1 MPFPDENCR
10 IWKWTF
16 RSADTGGLCKVPA
29 KKKDLK
35 GTVVGKPSKQSGKA
49 VLFDKDGT
57 LFSFTETWAHFCD
70 RMLDALAGNDEALK
84 DRLAETC
91 GYLRAERRFV
101 SGSLIVNASAAEVD
115 AAWADLVAG
124 VSLVDVEA
132 LTRRILTDLPH
143 VPTCDLHAVLGS
155 LRARGLLLG
164 VATNDY
170 EAGAVAQL
178 EQAGALSLFDFVC
191 GSDSGFGRKPEP
203 GMIEGFCR
211 QFDIDPAE
219 LVFVGDSKHDMDCA
233 VAGGVGCRVAVLTG
247 PATADDLAP
256 HATVV
261 LPSIADL
268 PAWLFNDAEKDT
280 P

>member
-1 MPFPDENCR
+1 MVQTYRPLL
-10 IWKWTF
+10 W
-16 RSADTGGLCKVPA
+16 VPVHGA

-35 GTVVGKPSKQSGKA
+35 GTVVGKPSKQSSRA

-70 RMLDALAGNDEALK
+70 RMLGALAGTDEALM
-84 DRLAETC
+84 DRLADTC

-115 AAWADLVAG
+115 AAWADIVPG
-124 VSLVDVEA
+124 VSLADVEA

-143 VPTCDLHAVLGS
+143 VPTCDLHAVLGL

-211 QFDIDPAE
+211 QFDIDPTE

-268 PAWLFNDAEKDT
+268 PAWLFNEAEKDT